1 MLDLLDQP
9 EVIDGCADTGW
20 IDRVRSE
27 GRLVTHRHS
36 AIALAA
42 AAIEAY
48 QDEEE
53 VSRQRLFTTAH
64 GGRPQVRHET
74 GRPLDLKL
82 RGVAYRVAVS
92 RVSRRCFRIGL
103 SAGGDVHR
111 VDVQMERFDEH
122 RGQMLVNGNR
132 FRLVTATHGPIHT
145 IEVDGVTHRV
155 SRDEGG
161 VVRSPAPA
169 LVVATP
175 LTVGDEVE
183 AGAPILVLESMKMEN
198 VLRAPFKARVRECP
212 VAVGSQVET
221 GTPLM
226 RLEPLA
232 DTTTEETTTSA
243 EVVEIDLPAAPAR
256 AAAEQVLDD
265 LRALLLGYD
274 VAPGEI
280 GRCPARATGAPAGTD
295 LPPTTF
301 SIFAN
306 LAELARNKPRRT
318 RDAEPA
324 APCTPRASSSTATCR
339 ASTPN
344 GPASPPG
351 SMARLERVL
360 APLRRRPAGP
370 HTGTGGRRLPDLPG
384 PATHGRR
391 DAGRLRG
398 AAPTARR
405 ARPAW
410 RPA

>member
-1 MLDLLDQP
+1 MIAKIIAYGRDRDEALGRLRRAMAETTVIIEGGATNKSFVLDLLDQS
-9 EVIDGCADTGW
+9 EVIDGSADTGW

-36 AIALAA
+36 AIALAT

-161 VVRSPAPA
+161 VVRSP
-169 LVVATP
+169 
-175 LTVGDEVE
+175 
-183 AGAPILVLESMKMEN
+183 
-198 VLRAPFKARVRECP
+198 
-212 VAVGSQVET
+212 
-221 GTPLM
+221 
-226 RLEPLA
+226 
-232 DTTTEETTTSA
+232 
-243 EVVEIDLPAAPAR
+243 
-256 AAAEQVLDD
+256 
-265 LRALLLGYD
+265 
-274 VAPGEI
+274 
-280 GRCPARATGAPAGTD
+280 
-295 LPPTTF
+295 
-301 SIFAN
+301 
-306 LAELARNKPRRT
+306 RR
-318 RDAEPA
+318 P
-324 APCTPRASSSTATCR
+324 SSS
-339 ASTPN
+339 
-344 GPASPPG
+344 
-351 SMARLERVL
+351 
-360 APLRRRPAGP
+360 
-370 HTGTGGRRLPDLPG
+370 RLP
-384 PATHGRR
+384 
-391 DAGRLRG
+391 
-398 AAPTARR
+398 
-405 ARPAW
+405 
-410 RPA
+410 